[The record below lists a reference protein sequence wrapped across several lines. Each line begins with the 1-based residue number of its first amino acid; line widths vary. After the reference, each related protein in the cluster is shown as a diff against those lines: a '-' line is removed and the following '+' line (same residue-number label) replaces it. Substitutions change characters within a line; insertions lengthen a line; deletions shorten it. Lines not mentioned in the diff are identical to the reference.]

1 MLAIAGGHG
10 VIRVG
15 RTGPD
20 GRPTMTVTDH
30 TDADAVADPATALA
44 ALLADAAGADVVLGL
59 PASAGREEEDR
70 LRDAVEEAGLHVR
83 AVLPAPIAVALHY
96 GAIDEGVNRTLLVVD
111 QAATTVEL
119 TVLDIAPDLTARIV
133 TTRTEPV
140 GDPALAATARELA
153 ESSPDAVLLSGE
165 LYTAPARR
173 AEIEELPEA
182 RGLTVRCADPELAV
196 VRGLLL
202 REDFGLLRVITGPAP
217 ARSRF
222 PQPPADPDP
231 QPWQPLPQDPDP
243 RGEPDRKD
251 PRGTGSAASGTPGE
265 RGEPARADRTVPDAH
280 EPEPGPASTF
290 APAPERAPTAVPEP
304 DLGPHVN
311 PGPDLDPGPD
321 LGPEPGPAEP
331 PSSGL
336 VSAPVLRAVPV
347 TQLQYLRRDDHLLV
361 LWAWPDTALTARVRW
376 RREDATA
383 TGDGPREGDISCRRR
398 TYEHDGG
405 LDLAL
410 GRGAITLTVEAL
422 VADPAVDTEGAA
434 SLRIPAEPPV
444 VEYEPALR
452 RRLTGARVATVT
464 LTARTG
470 CDLPA
475 LRIVH
480 GLGRYRPTSTADG
493 TVVHE
498 IPAQRLPAGTPLT
511 VEFPFPGAKG
521 PSWLVCFPA
530 GGPDTDHDRHIDLR
544 PTALHRLRV
553 T

>member
-10 VIRVG
+10 VTRVG

-70 LRDAVEEAGLHVR
+70 LRDAVEDAGLHVR
-83 AVLPAPIAVALHY
+83 AILPAPIAVALHY

-111 QAATTVEL
+111 QAAATVEL
-119 TVLDIAPDLTARIV
+119 TVLDIAPDLTAGIV

-140 GDPALAATARELA
+140 GDGALAATARELA
-153 ESSPDAVLLSGE
+153 ASSPDAVLLSGE
-165 LYTAPARR
+165 LYTVPARR

-222 PQPPADPDP
+222 PGPPADPDP

-243 RGEPDRKD
+243 RGEPDGKD
-251 PRGTGSAASGTPGE
+251 PWGTGSAASGTPGE
-265 RGEPARADRTVPDAH
+265 RDEPARADRTVPDAH
-280 EPEPGPASTF
+280 DEPGPAS
-290 APAPERAPTAVPEP
+290 ASARAPERAPTEVPEP
-304 DLGPHVN
+304 DLGPE
-311 PGPDLDPGPD
+311 PDLDPGPD
-321 LGPEPGPAEP
+321 PGPAEP

-336 VSAPVLRAVPV
+336 ASAPALRAVPV

-480 GLGRYRPTSTADG
+480 GLGRYRPTSTAEG

-530 GGPDTDHDRHIDLR
+530 GGPDTDHDRDIDLR

>member
-1 MLAIAGGHG
+1 MLAVISGHG
-10 VIRVG
+10 ITRVG
-15 RTGPD
+15 RAGQD
-20 GRPTMTVTDH
+20 ARPTMTVTDH
-30 TDADAVADPATALA
+30 TDTDAVADPAIALTAV
-44 ALLADAAGADVVLGL
+44 LADAAGADVVLGL
-59 PASAGREEEDR
+59 PATAGREEEDR
-70 LRDAVEEAGLHVR
+70 LRGAAEEAGLRVR
-83 AVLPAPIAVALHY
+83 AILPAPVAVALHY
-96 GAIDEGVNRTLLVVD
+96 GAIDEGVDRTLLVVD
-111 QAATTVEL
+111 QTAATVEL
-119 TVLDIAPDLTARIV
+119 TVLAIAPDLTAHIV
-133 TTRTEPV
+133 SARAERV
-140 GDPALAATARELA
+140 GDHALAATARELA
-153 ESSPDAVLLSGE
+153 ESAPDAVLLSGE

-173 AEIEELPEA
+173 AEIEELSEA
-182 RGLTVRCADPELAV
+182 QGLTVRCADPELAV
-196 VRGLLL
+196 VHGLLL
-202 REDFGLLRVITGPAP
+202 REDFGLLRVTTGPAP

-222 PQPPADPDP
+222 PQPLADPDP
-231 QPWQPLPQDPDP
+231 QPWRPFPEDPDP
-243 RGEPDRKD
+243 RGEPDGED
-251 PRGTGSAASGTPGE
+251 PRATGLAASGAARE
-265 RGEPARADRTVPDAH
+265 RAEPARAERTVPEFH
-280 EPEPGPASTF
+280 EPGPDSAS
-290 APAPERAPTAVPEP
+290 APAPAPAQTAEPEPEP
-304 DLGPHVN
+304 DLEPA
-311 PGPDLDPGPD
+311 PGSAGSPSPG
-321 LGPEPGPAEP
+321 LAPAP
-331 PSSGL
+331 
-336 VSAPVLRAVPV
+336 ALRAVPV

-376 RREDATA
+376 RREDSTA

-405 LDLAL
+405 LELAL

-444 VEYEPALR
+444 VEYAPALR

-475 LRIVH
+475 LRVVH
-480 GLGRYRPTSTADG
+480 GLGRYRPTSTAEG

-530 GGPDTDHDRHIDLR
+530 GGPDTDHDRDIDLR